1 MKTIKLTSA
10 SLHTQL
16 VGMAH
21 YDQQGFMF
29 CPDEACP
36 GQVADYRLAGVAQLL
51 RDGTFSFTLK
61 PRVRAKS
68 TLIKKLA
75 HGRVSHTKDGA
86 VQLTLK
92 VYAAEGLNIG
102 DTLARE
108 AIQAKD
114 AVVEQQLRR

>member
-1 MKTIKLTSA
+1 MKTIRLTSA
-10 SLHTQL
+10 NLHTQL
-16 VGMAH
+16 EGMAH

-29 CPDEACP
+29 CPDETCP
-36 GQVADYRLAGVAQLL
+36 GQVADYRLTGIAQLL

-114 AVVEQQLRR
+114 AVVEQQLRT